1 MAQYQYTIGGRTY
14 QTFEALSNFR
24 TAAILTRATRIYK
37 VKYVDVDG
45 EGKDEGKAYAIKDSD
60 VWTRN
65 DAKTERE
72 IQDDILG
79 KINKANT
86 LEGLS
91 EEEEKHRKH
100 MEIKDCEEVQTAESQ
115 ARNYTS
121 KVFLHG
127 QLEEFP
133 LTARPL
139 SPDLQLQHDLTA
151 RSINVTLSKHT
162 SEESYRPTGARKITG
177 RSSKHSCQDHETSVP
192 IRSSFCRYEM
202 KKQVRV
208 VFGNIGVPLTKLM
221 LEDQFTFFMASAD
234 AAKGLFSSAFC
245 TTH

>member
-1 MAQYQYTIGGRTY
+1 MAEYQYTIGGQTY
-14 QTFEALSNFR
+14 QTFEVLSSFH
-24 TAAILTRATRIYK
+24 TAAIATRVTRVYK
-37 VKYVDVDG
+37 VKCVDG
-45 EGKDEGKAYAIKDSD
+45 EIKDEGKVHAIKDSD

-65 DAKTERE
+65 DAKTEKE
-72 IQDDILG
+72 IKDDIFG

-86 LEGLS
+86 VEGLS
-91 EEEEKHRKH
+91 AEEEEKHRKH
-100 MEIKDCEEVQTAESQ
+100 MEIKDYEAVQTAKSQ
-115 ARNYTS
+115 PRNYTS

-139 SPDLQLQHDLTA
+139 SPDLQLQHGLTA
-151 RSINVTLSKHT
+151 GSINVTRSKHT
-162 SEESYRPTGARKITG
+162 SEESYRPTGAPRITG
-177 RSSKHSCQDHETSVP
+177 RSFKHSCQDHETSVP
-192 IRSSFCRYEM
+192 IRCSFCLYEM